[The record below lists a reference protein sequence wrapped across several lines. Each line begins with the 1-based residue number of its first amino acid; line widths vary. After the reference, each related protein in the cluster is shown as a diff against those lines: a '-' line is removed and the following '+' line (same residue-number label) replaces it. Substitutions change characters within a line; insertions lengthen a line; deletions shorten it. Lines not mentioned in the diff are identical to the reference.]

1 MHADTM
7 ASDRTK
13 VIVIAMFAAVAVA
26 AIAGIYWFVKIH
38 QPAERLGDAQ
48 AEILA
53 WDARWIQM
61 RSCLL
66 GASPGSSK
74 VSEALAIRE
83 LSPDPWE
90 RKTCTQL
97 VSQLSRGEAEDT
109 RVPAVE
115 EAWRVLDKAAGK
127 VAVSFISHVDPGGD
141 AMRKK
146 PDPLPVA
153 LDELEAAYGA
163 LRATAELPPVKAPM
177 DGKPL
182 PAAQIIPVAFDG
194 KRILS
199 IQEPYVSSR
208 SGMLAFGTVDGAEVQ
223 FQFAAGKPPALTA
236 VGAGM
241 QRAIPDGTW
250 GARAIPDA
258 IEVGQLD
265 AKGVMTAP
273 AVLALPGPTQ
283 VIAAVGTWADG
294 VVVYGAGN
302 QLVVA
307 RCKAGAC
314 TPTEKKP
321 YTVRSMAFSTDA
333 ATGYTTLVWADD
345 KSQMSALHLDP
356 SALDAKL
363 EPLGK
368 EGFPKLMCLTADSA
382 WLQYSLE
389 GTVGTMELKRG
400 AHADVPDDEHAL
412 MGCSPG
418 GAVFY
423 KDFGEPSYRRC
434 AQGKCDAVL
443 TKSQKHRVPV
453 AVTATGVVGVE
464 ARGAVL
470 AVRKGGP
477 TDFYAVPNG
486 LVPLVAMTDG
496 NSLDVLAWTADGLV
510 IARASAR

>member
-7 ASDRTK
+7 GSNDRTK
-13 VIVIAMFAAVAVA
+13 VILMFVAVAVA
-26 AIAGIYWFVKIH
+26 AVGGIYYYFKIH
-38 QPAERLGDAQ
+38 APKVRIADAQ
-48 AEILA
+48 AEIIA
-53 WDARWIQM
+53 WDVRWLEM

-66 GASPGSSK
+66 GTSPGSSK

-97 VSQLSRGEAEDT
+97 VSQLSRGEATDT

-115 EAWRVLDKAAGK
+115 EAWRVLDKAAGR

-146 PDPLPVA
+146 ADPLPVA

-163 LRATAELPPVKAPM
+163 LRAAAGLGPVKAPM
-177 DGKPL
+177 DTKPL
-182 PAAQIIPVAFDG
+182 PAAAILPVQLDG

-199 IQEPYVSSR
+199 VQEPYVTSR
-208 SGMLAFGTVDGAEVQ
+208 AGMLAFGTVDGTEVQ
-223 FQFAAGKPPALTA
+223 FQFSAGKPPAISA

-241 QRAIPDGTW
+241 QRAIPDSSW

-265 AKGVMTAP
+265 AKGAMAAP
-273 AVLALPGPTQ
+273 SKLELPGPTQ
-283 VIAAVGTWADG
+283 VLAVVGTWADG
-294 VVVYGAGN
+294 AVVYGAGN

-314 TPTEKKP
+314 TPDKP
-321 YTVRSMAFSTDA
+321 TTVRGMTFATDA
-333 ATGYTTLVWADD
+333 ATGDTTLVWTDD
-345 KSQMSALHLDP
+345 KSKMWALHLDP
-356 SALDAKL
+356 SAALATNL
-363 EPLGK
+363 VELGVD
-368 EGFPKLMCLTADSA
+368 GFPKLMCLTAEAA
-382 WLQYSLE
+382 WLQYTLEANVFTIEMKPGSLID
-389 GTVGTMELKRG
+389 
-400 AHADVPDDEHAL
+400 APDDEHAL

-418 GAVFY
+418 GAVLF
-423 KDFGEPSYRRC
+423 KDFGDASYRRC
-434 AQGKCDAVL
+434 AAGRCEAATPKAQR
-443 TKSQKHRVPV
+443 HRVPV
-453 AVTATGVVGVE
+453 AVTPAGLVGVE

-477 TDFYAVPNG
+477 SDFYAVPNG

-496 NSLDVLAWTADGLV
+496 NTLDVLAWTADGLV